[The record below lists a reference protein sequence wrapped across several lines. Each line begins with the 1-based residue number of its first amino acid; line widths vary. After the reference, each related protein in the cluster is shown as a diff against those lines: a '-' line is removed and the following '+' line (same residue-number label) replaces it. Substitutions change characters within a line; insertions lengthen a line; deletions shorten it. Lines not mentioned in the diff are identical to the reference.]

1 MTGMI
6 DWFRREIVEQGRF
19 PLLCFLIGFV
29 VAFLFIRMSVRM
41 IRANVRWWPGNISP
55 GGHHVHH
62 VVFGVVTMVI
72 AGGGLI
78 GFYEDGSLAAGVV
91 FATLFGIGA
100 ALTLD
105 EFALIF
111 YLNDVYWDEE
121 GRVSVDAVFV
131 AVAVTGMLLVGL
143 RPLDLG
149 DAGNFEDTGDLVSR
163 GLLVVGA
170 VIDLLLAMVVL
181 SKGKIWTG
189 LVGLFFAPLLWVG
202 ALRLSRPAA
211 PWARARYAPDSR
223 KMARSLARERKV
235 RRPVVRAKVV
245 VQNLVAGA
253 PTLETVRG
261 SVENSKVVAEEV
273 LDREVH
279 PALPPPSISPPAAS
293 SGTIDGLPR

>member
-1 MTGMI
+1 MAHRWPSAEVRVSRERTTESYFLANRSLPWWAVGLSVMATQLSAITMIGTTG
-6 DWFRREIVEQGRF
+6 QGYADGMRF
-19 PLLCFLIGFV
+19 LQ
-29 VAFLFIRMSVRM
+29 
-41 IRANVRWWPGNISP
+41 
-55 GGHHVHH
+55 
-62 VVFGVVTMVI
+62 
-72 AGGGLI
+72 
-78 GFYEDGSLAAGVV
+78 FY
-91 FATLFGIGA
+91 
-100 ALTLD
+100 
-105 EFALIF
+105 FAL
-111 YLNDVYWDEE
+111 
-121 GRVSVDAVFV
+121 
-131 AVAVTGMLLVGL
+131 
-143 RPLDLG
+143 P
-149 DAGNFEDTGDLVSR
+149 
-163 GLLVVGA
+163 
-170 VIDLLLAMVVL
+170 LAMVVL